1 MFLIWSLLVTATLAN
16 ANDLFG
22 TWTTKSRDVVT
33 GPGFYDPLNDKLL
46 EPNLTGI
53 SYSFDD
59 DGNYESAYYRAISNP
74 ADPSC
79 PGGIMQ
85 WQHGTYTVFGNG
97 TMILTPIAVDGR
109 QLLSE
114 PCRKQSGH
122 YTRYNTTEE
131 FKDFSVGIDNFN
143 RIKRLDL
150 TRADGSIVHPMFLA
164 YQPPKM
170 LPTTTLNPTPTGH
183 IQKKR
188 ELSPKSGLQMI
199 AREQLINPD
208 RWWWL
213 GVLMTSLGGVAFF
226 CS

>member
-1 MFLIWSLLVTATLAN
+1 MFLIWSLLITATLAN
-16 ANDLFG
+16 ANDLVG
-22 TWTTKSRDVVT
+22 TWTTKSRDVLT

-79 PGGIMQ
+79 PGGILQ
-85 WQHGTYTVFGNG
+85 WQHGAYTVFGNG
-97 TMILTPIAVDGR
+97 TLMLTPIAVDGR
-109 QLLSE
+109 QLLSD
-114 PCRKQSGH
+114 PCRKELGH
-122 YTRYNTTEE
+122 YTRFNTTEE
-131 FKDFSVGIDNFN
+131 FKEFSVYIDKFN

-150 TRADGSIVHPMFLA
+150 TRVDGSLLHPMFFA

-183 IQKKR
+183 KQKR
-188 ELSPKSGLQMI
+188 ELSSKAGLQLI

>member
-1 MFLIWSLLVTATLAN
+1 MFLIYLLVTAALAN

-22 TWTTKSRDVVT
+22 TWTTKSRDVLT

-74 ADPSC
+74 TDPSC

-85 WQHGTYTVFGNG
+85 WQHGAYTVFGNG
-97 TMILTPIAVDGR
+97 SLVLTPIAVDGR
-109 QLLSE
+109 QLLSD
-114 PCRKQSGH
+114 PCRKHSGQ

-131 FKDFSVGIDNFN
+131 FKGFTVDVDKFN

-150 TRADGSIVHPMFLA
+150 TRADGSVVNPMFLA

-170 LPTTTLNPTPTGH
+170 LPTTTLNPMPTGN
-183 IQKKR
+183 KRKR
-188 ELSPKSGLQMI
+188 ELLTSGSQLT

>member
-1 MFLIWSLLVTATLAN
+1 MFLVWSLLVIATLAN

-22 TWTTKSRDVVT
+22 TWTTKSRDVFT
-33 GPGFYDPLNDKLL
+33 GPGFYDPLNDRLL

-74 ADPSC
+74 TDPSC
-79 PGGIMQ
+79 PGGILQ
-85 WQHGTYTVFGNG
+85 WQHGSYTVFGNG
-97 TMILTPIAVDGR
+97 TLVLTPIAVDGR

-114 PCRKQSGH
+114 PCRKQSGQ
-122 YTRYNTTEE
+122 YTRYNTTEQFNE
-131 FKDFSVGIDNFN
+131 FSVYIDKFN
-143 RIKRLDL
+143 QLKRLDL
-150 TRADGSIVHPMFLA
+150 TKADGSILHPMFLA

-170 LPTTTLNPTPTGH
+170 LPTTTLNPTPGH
-183 IQKKR
+183 KRKR
-188 ELSPKSGLQMI
+188 ELSSESGFQLI

-213 GVLMTSLGGVAFF
+213 GVLMTSFGGVAFF

>member
-1 MFLIWSLLVTATLAN
+1 MFLIYLLVTAALAN

-22 TWTTKSRDVVT
+22 TWTTKSRDVLT

-74 ADPSC
+74 TDPSC

-85 WQHGTYTVFGNG
+85 WQHGAYTVFGNG
-97 TMILTPIAVDGR
+97 TLILTPIAVDGR
-109 QLLSE
+109 QLLSD

-131 FKDFSVGIDNFN
+131 FKEFSVDIDKFN
-143 RIKRLDL
+143 RMRRLDL
-150 TRADGSIVHPMFLA
+150 IRADGSAVNPMFLA

-170 LPTTTLNPTPTGH
+170 LPTTTLNPIPTGN
-183 IQKKR
+183 KRKR
-188 ELSPKSGLQMI
+188 ELSPTAGFQLT